1 MSFLSR
7 ITCNSSIAKK
17 GSLSNTSQAK
27 AFYLT
32 AASSERERTKTV
44 SAYYNQP
51 AIEAAARKKSIRL
64 TPYVILYSGRNT
76 DGSHLLKSAQYLQKE
91 MTIRI
96 ARRIMD
102 FRSLP
107 FIVGCNP
114 TILGVHELYIRAFNI
129 LNSFELIKTH
139 KDEEKYSQVLRQLLD
154 DHKDVVS
161 RLAQGFRE
169 CRRHIKEEDVIANFL
184 DTTITSRLSIRMLAQ
199 HHLSLSEDRENYVGV
214 IHLGMKLKEVI
225 ERNSQ
230 FVSRMA
236 LHKYGRVPEIKL
248 SGHVNASFPYIE
260 MPLDYILPE
269 LLKNAV
275 RATVENHSEG
285 NEGEFSSLPP
295 IRITIAS
302 NEVDFI
308 IRISDRG
315 GGIPHH
321 LMQRVLCYNFTTAH
335 DENENKNVNEDVFS
349 NMMESCNPNPVGG
362 PMHGFGFGLPT
373 SRAYSQYMGGNVDIQ
388 TMQGIGTD
396 VYLRLKHINSRSD
409 SFRI

>member
-169 CRRHIKEEDVIANFL
+169 CRRHIKEED
-184 DTTITSRLSIRMLAQ
+184 
-199 HHLSLSEDRENYVGV
+199 ENYVGV

-335 DENENKNVNEDVFS
+335 DENENKRVNEDVFS